1 MSFCVL
7 QNPTKCM
14 MQRYSLS
21 RTFPPYIS
29 CFMRA
34 SQMWNKVWH
43 KEVMPLNVLT
53 GIWLMLVNQLV
64 VVHWFAF
71 SALTL
76 LVEQ

>member
-1 MSFCVL
+1 
-7 QNPTKCM
+7 
-14 MQRYSLS
+14 
-21 RTFPPYIS
+21 
-29 CFMRA
+29 
-34 SQMWNKVWH
+34 MWNKVWH